1 MSSRSGYIWGVILV
15 VIGALALAANLG
27 LLNNLDWN
35 YVWPVFLI
43 GIGVWLL
50 IVRAVPRGRA
60 ARRALDRSQPA
71 DPNDGGAG

>member
-15 VIGALALAANLG
+15 LIGALGLAANLG

-43 GIGVWLL
+43 GIGAWLL
-50 IVRAVPRGRA
+50 IVRAIPRSRA
-60 ARRALDRSQPA
+60 ARGALDRSQPA
-71 DPNDGGAG
+71 DPNDGGAR